1 MVVNERKTV
10 LNAPSDEPHQP
21 VWARNQNRRRGGG
34 GLFSKLVV
42 FTVLM
47 AVFAF
52 FAAPAVAFFGIR
64 SAAEASDVAGLTRLI
79 DYPAVRQS
87 LRPQL
92 DGNPAASAPAPSFLE
107 DPIGAVRRQIEQAT
121 APRTPDADAYLTP
134 AAIAALTRGEGRYAS
149 QRVEDG
155 LPSPDSTNTG
165 GPLPKPVYWGMN
177 RARMSVADEGG
188 SETVFTF
195 ERKGA
200 FEWKLVH
207 VGLPDGVAPA
217 PVPVTAPPVPMVGK
231 SGARGG

>member
-1 MVVNERKTV
+1 MFHHEEKTV

-21 VWARNQNRRRGGG
+21 VWARNQKRRRGSG
-34 GLFSKLVV
+34 GLLGKLIV

-47 AVFAF
+47 AVIIF

-79 DYPAVRQS
+79 DYPSVRQS

-92 DGNPAASAPAPSFLE
+92 DGNPAASAPAPSFME

-121 APRTPDADAYLTP
+121 AAPAPDVDAYLTP
-134 AAIAALTRGEGRYAS
+134 AALAALTRGEGRYAS
-149 QRVEDG
+149 QHVEDG
-155 LPSPDSTNTG
+155 LPSPDNTNTG

-177 RARMSVADEGG
+177 RARMSVDDEGG

-195 ERKGA
+195 ERKGP

-217 PVPVTAPPVPMVGK
+217 RPAAFGLV
-231 SGARGG
+231 RGQGGEEGS

>member
-1 MVVNERKTV
+1 MVVNEGKTV
-10 LNAPSDEPHQP
+10 LSAPSDDHHQP
-21 VWARNQNRRRGGG
+21 VWARNQKRQRGGG
-34 GLFSKLVV
+34 GLLGKLIL
-42 FTVLM
+42 FALLM
-47 AVFAF
+47 AAFAF

-92 DGNPAASAPAPSFLE
+92 DGNPAASAPAPTFME

-121 APRTPDADAYLTP
+121 APRAPDVDAYLTP

-149 QRVEDG
+149 QRVDGG
-155 LPSPDSTNTG
+155 LPSPDNTNTG
-165 GPLPKPVYWGMN
+165 GPMPKPVYWSIN

-195 ERKGA
+195 ERKGP

-207 VGLPDGVAPA
+207 VGLPDGAAPA
-217 PVPVTAPPVPMVGK
+217 APVVGQ
-231 SGARGG
+231 SGRKGG